1 MIMKKFLAAI
11 CAVGLLMTGCGGE
24 QTSDENS
31 QARIVKLGMIS
42 HLNASEKQMEE
53 YLLKVQEK
61 THAKVVNHVPVFFDS
76 LTAMQ
81 MAAEAGNVDQIST
94 YKSVAD
100 YLIANNAGFELA
112 NADSIKGLGD
122 SFCFAVRK
130 DDANLKA
137 DLDKVVAE
145 MKADGSLANLIKDY
159 ITDVDKTNPPKV
171 DIPTIDGAETIKVGI
186 TGDLP
191 PLDLILPDNS
201 PAGFNTA
208 MLAEIAKRLGKNVA
222 VVQIDSGARAAALSS
237 GQIDVI
243 FWAILPVNED
253 MPPYLDK
260 PEGIELSAPYFTDN
274 VAHLKLKAD
283 K

>member
-31 QARIVKLGMIS
+31 QARIVKLGMIT

-53 YLLKVQEK
+53 YLFKVQEK

-171 DIPTIDGAETIKVGI
+171 DLPTIDGADTIKVGV

-191 PLDLILPDNS
+191 PLDFVNTDGT

-208 MLAEIAKRLGKNVA
+208 LLAEIAKRLGKNIA

-237 GQIDVI
+237 EQIDVI
-243 FWAILPVNED
+243 FWATVPLDDTLIPADV
-253 MPPYLDK
+253 DK
-260 PEGIELSAPYFTDN
+260 PEGVELSAPYFEDS
-274 VAHLKLKAD
+274 VEHLQLK

>member
-31 QARIVKLGMIS
+31 QARIVKLGMIT

-53 YLLKVQEK
+53 YLFKVQEK
-61 THAKVVNHVPVFFDS
+61 THAKAVNHVPVFFDS

-159 ITDVDKTNPPKV
+159 ITDTRQIRQRLKFRR
-171 DIPTIDGAETIKVGI
+171 
-186 TGDLP
+186 LP
-191 PLDLILPDNS
+191 ARI
-201 PAGFNTA
+201 
-208 MLAEIAKRLGKNVA
+208 RLK
-222 VVQIDSGARAAALSS
+222 
-237 GQIDVI
+237 
-243 FWAILPVNED
+243 
-253 MPPYLDK
+253 
-260 PEGIELSAPYFTDN
+260 SA
-274 VAHLKLKAD
+274 
-283 K
+283 